1 MSMSSFG
8 CNGWVISYEELKKIC
23 PKEINDIESDIY
35 FNKIGWGDLARSISF
50 KDKYYGIDYIV
61 YSFDEEVSDEKVE
74 LIYENYVS
82 LVENLCKSFNEK
94 TDLRLEFDYYNDE
107 EGGRYDTVENKDGC
121 VFSVG
126 GMTILS
132 PAGEKLKD
140 IVQFSNWT
148 QFG

>member
-35 FNKIGWGDLARSISF
+35 FNKIGWGELARSIAF
-50 KDKYYGIDYIV
+50 EDKDYIV
-61 YSFDEEVSDEKVE
+61 DSIYEEVSDEKVE
-74 LIYENYVS
+74 SIYENYVS

-107 EGGRYDTVENKDGC
+107 EGGRYDTVENEDGC
-121 VFSVG
+121 VFSVV

-140 IVQFSNWT
+140 IVHFRNWT

>member
-35 FNKIGWGDLARSISF
+35 FNKIGWGDLARSITF

-107 EGGRYDTVENKDGC
+107 EGGRYDTVENEDGC
-121 VFSVG
+121 VFSVV